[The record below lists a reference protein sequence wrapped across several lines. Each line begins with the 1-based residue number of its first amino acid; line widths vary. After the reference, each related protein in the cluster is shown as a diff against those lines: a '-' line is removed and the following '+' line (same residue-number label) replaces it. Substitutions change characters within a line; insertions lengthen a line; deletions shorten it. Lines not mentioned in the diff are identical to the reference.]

1 MILAIILNALAVIF
15 TAVSICWIRKHYV
28 KTSEPVFYKRV
39 IFRPNSSN
47 VRHKQSKKIKK
58 LSKQLIMN

>member
-1 MILAIILNALAVIF
+1 MILAIVLNALAVIF
-15 TAVSICWIRKHYV
+15 TAVSIRWIRKHYV

-47 VRHKQSKKIKK
+47 IRQNRSKKIKK
-58 LSKQLIMN
+58 LSNELVIN